1 MSDKHTT
8 HNEVEEEKQAP
19 QLSRNEYL
27 RKWRAEHPDYQRKW
41 WESQNLSQKVACSFC
56 GIHFSK
62 NYMYKHKKKH
72 DTTQVTP

>member
-1 MSDKHTT
+1 MEQHMSDKHTT

-41 WESQNLSQKVACSFC
+41 
-56 GIHFSK
+56 
-62 NYMYKHKKKH
+62 
-72 DTTQVTP
+72 